1 MTKAAPCYEKDCS
14 AVEFW
19 SALDDILLRFH
30 TDTEAYVMG
39 PEKVGRWCCN
49 TCSAAEISL
58 MAQEDGVSDPVYF
71 FYHDQNLTD
80 QNDDLPDYCYLGWS
94 GGQRALDLIKQYC
107 DYYALDVVLP
117 ENEDTKI
124 LVKAQ

>member
-1 MTKAAPCYEKDCS
+1 MS
-14 AVEFW
+14 NIEFW
-19 SALDDILLRFH
+19 DSLDDILLRFH

-49 TCSAAEISL
+49 TCSATEISL
-58 MAQEDGVSDPVYF
+58 MAQEDNVSDPVYF
-71 FYHDQNLTD
+71 FYHDQNREGE
-80 QNDDLPDYCYLGWS
+80 PDECHLGWS

-107 DYYALDVVLP
+107 DYYALVVELP

>member
-1 MTKAAPCYEKDCS
+1 MS
-14 AVEFW
+14 NIEFW
-19 SALDDILLRFH
+19 DSLDDILLRLH

-58 MAQEDGVSDPVYF
+58 MAQEDNVSDPMYF
-71 FYHDQNLTD
+71 FYHDQNRDEALAE
-80 QNDDLPDYCYLGWS
+80 CYLGWS

-107 DYYALDVVLP
+107 DYYALVVELP

>member
-1 MTKAAPCYEKDCS
+1 MRGWYLRLRRNGGIQVS
-14 AVEFW
+14 ASEFW
-19 SALDDILLRFH
+19 DSLDDILLRFH

-58 MAQEDGVSDPVYF
+58 MAQEDGVIDPVFF
-71 FYHDQNLTD
+71 FYHDQNREGD
-80 QNDDLPDYCYLGWS
+80 EQECYLGWG

>member
-1 MTKAAPCYEKDCS
+1 MS
-14 AVEFW
+14 NIEFW
-19 SALDDILLRFH
+19 DSLDDILLRFH

-58 MAQEDGVSDPVYF
+58 MAQEDDVSDPMYF
-71 FYHDQNLTD
+71 FYHDQNRDEALAE
-80 QNDDLPDYCYLGWS
+80 CYLGWS

-107 DYYALDVVLP
+107 DYYALVVELP

>member
-1 MTKAAPCYEKDCS
+1 MS
-14 AVEFW
+14 NIEFW
-19 SALDDILLRFH
+19 DSLDDILLRLH

-49 TCSAAEISL
+49 TCSATEISL
-58 MAQEDGVSDPVYF
+58 MAQEDNVSEPMYF
-71 FYHDQNLTD
+71 FYHDQNREGE
-80 QNDDLPDYCYLGWS
+80 PDECHLGWS

-107 DYYALDVVLP
+107 DYYALVVDLP